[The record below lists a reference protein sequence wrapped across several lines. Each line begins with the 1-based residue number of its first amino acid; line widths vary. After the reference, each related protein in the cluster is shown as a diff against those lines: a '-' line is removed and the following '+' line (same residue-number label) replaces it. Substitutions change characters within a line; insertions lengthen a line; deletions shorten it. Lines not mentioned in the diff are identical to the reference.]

1 MIKTF
6 DSLQKGEYLLKAQIT
21 ALSDTDITLYGNH
34 RHFLIKDRHLTKGEA
49 IDESF
54 AIAIRSADFQKQ
66 ENYRDNMLTLTLN
79 GDCKALFTLE
89 KKDCRVIYT
98 LGDSTVCNQTTY
110 SAPTD
115 CCGGWGQALAAYV
128 KDKAAVSN
136 HAEQGTHTSDCISC
150 HLAKVLEQIKKG
162 DLVLMQFGHNDQKQ
176 EWLKP
181 FGGYMENLISI
192 GNAVKEK
199 GADIVICTPINRLIY
214 IDGKLNN
221 YLDDW
226 RDGAKQA
233 AKALDAYCIDLHT
246 YTSRLY
252 EEMGSDAEWLFYH
265 SPALDRTHP
274 NDIGAMKIAGFIY
287 EELKNGGKI

>member
-21 ALSDTDITLYGNH
+21 ALADTDITLYGNH
-34 RHFLIKDRHLTKGEA
+34 RHFLIKEKPLKKGEA

-66 ENYRDNMLTLTLN
+66 DNYRDDSLTLTLN
-79 GDCKALFTLE
+79 GDCKAVFTLE
-89 KKDCRVIYT
+89 KRDCRVIYT

-110 SAPTD
+110 SPPTE
-115 CCGGWGQALAAYV
+115 CCAGWGQALPAFV
-128 KDKAAVSN
+128 KDKAALSN
-136 HAEQGTHTSDCISC
+136 HAEQGTHTADCINC
-150 HLAKVLEQIKKG
+150 HLAKVLAQIKKG

-214 IDGKLNN
+214 IDGRLND

-246 YTSRLY
+246 YTSRIY
-252 EEMGSDAEWLFYH
+252 EEMGSGAEWLFYH
-265 SPALDRTHP
+265 SPQLDRTHP